1 MTLIVLYNFK
11 LKMNMTQATTLPKD
25 WIWGDE
31 QPEGE
36 RLELLLKHYNMWME
50 IKAIGIKLH
59 DFDEYYICS
68 PIEWD
73 YSPFDPEMSISDI
86 KGMLDGVDE
95 ALKSAHS
102 DLEKTK

>member
-11 LKMNMTQATTLPKD
+11 LKMNMTQATKLPSE
-25 WIWGDE
+25 WVWGDE
-31 QPEGE
+31 PDGE
-36 RLELLLKHYNMWME
+36 RLELLLKHYNMWIE
-50 IKAIGIKLH
+50 IKHIGIKLH

-73 YSPFDPEMSISDI
+73 YSPCDPEMSNDEI
-86 KGMLDGVDE
+86 KGMLGGVDE
-95 ALKSAHS
+95 ALKSARS